1 MDGGGE
7 RDGDGGGRGWG
18 LEEAC
23 WKLTSRRPLAVS
35 SPRGLQALARNEEEK
50 TPDGL
55 ARNVCCSLLFSRR
68 RPIFTEKSSPRE
80 SASGLQER
88 RLKASAFTPRLDIC
102 SLKRCTGVY
111 RYRHQTGL
119 SEIAPDSSCVS

>member
-7 RDGDGGGRGWG
+7 RDGDGGRGWG

-80 SASGLQER
+80 SASGASRE
-88 RLKASAFTPRLDIC
+88 KAE
-102 SLKRCTGVY
+102 GV
-111 RYRHQTGL
+111 
-119 SEIAPDSSCVS
+119 CVYPQA